1 MFVHALFCACAPH
14 PPAPGG
20 VQLSQSE
27 LMTTHS
33 LFLCILFT
41 DLMCISFWNTVSV
54 TAFLSVK
61 KITYYWFSYSVFH
74 LSWTASVSINRFI
87 IRHSV
92 ICNQLLWCFL
102 QTRKAPSERSAVVK
116 LAWFHRGTEG
126 KCDDDWQLSITLW
139 CLTWQQMQVQ
149 IWNWCT

>member
-27 LMTTHS
+27 LMTTYS

-41 DLMCISFWNTVSV
+41 DLMCIYFWNTVSV

-74 LSWTASVSINRFI
+74 LSWTASVSINRCI

-92 ICNQLLWCFL
+92 ICNQLLWCFFFRLARHL
-102 QTRKAPSERSAVVK
+102 QKEVQSSNSHD
-116 LAWFHRGTEG
+116 FTEEQ
-126 KCDDDWQLSITLW
+126 KVSVMMTDSCQSLYDA
-139 CLTWQQMQVQ
+139 
-149 IWNWCT
+149 